1 MKRLA
6 AVLAALALLPLT
18 APPAG
23 AQPSMYHTI
32 HSSHGSANVDAI
44 NGCGRVEI
52 FLSSSVSAFA
62 SQPGPVNK
70 QGLTGVFVRV
80 SDLCADADGVAA
92 AAAPGGTVLFQADG
106 QNFAPLTVD
115 PRLESASLST
125 ELAGTDGNGN
135 PVTIR
140 LSAAWTGVGPL
151 EHSTVSSHEL
161 FPGTGTVSSADN
173 NLRRAAIAT
182 VSVEAGGVSAA
193 GTDADAVLERVKA
206 HCIEVARPGV
216 EEFFPCFGFPG

>member
-23 AQPSMYHTI
+23 AQPNIYHTI
-32 HSSHGSANVDAI
+32 QSSHGSANVDQT
-44 NGCGRVEI
+44 NGCERVEI
-52 FLSSSVSAFA
+52 FVSSSVSAFA

-70 QGLTGVFVRV
+70 QGLTAVFVRI
-80 SDLCADADGVAA
+80 SDVCVAA
-92 AAAPGGTVLFQADG
+92 AAAPPGSSVVFQADG

-115 PRLESASLST
+115 PRLQSASIVTDLP
-125 ELAGTDGNGN
+125 GTDGDGT
-135 PVTIR
+135 PVTIH
-140 LSAAWTGVGPL
+140 LAASWTGVGPL
-151 EHSTVSSHEL
+151 EHSTVSSHGN
-161 FPGTGTVSSADN
+161 FPETGNVSSADN
-173 NLRRAAIAT
+173 NLRRAAVAAVNVRVGQHS
-182 VSVEAGGVSAA
+182 VS
-193 GTDADAVLERVKA
+193 GTDPAAVLERVKS